1 MLVNWEKLKISEV
14 ELDKLIKLDLLSLWA
29 IDLSYVFLLNR
40 RIYRKSLLI
49 TESVCLCLMLFL
61 LFPITL
67 IVFRALNWLSN
78 DFNGLILV
86 LLITL
91 LLSLGCLLIINYYL
105 WDKAKKLKYTAILLD
120 KIKQYNNLI
129 NNLKIITQL
138 KLIDPFIT
146 KKDNQK
152 IQQELETALNLT
164 KTSLLKSIEIETIIN
179 RLGTINLETN
189 YKNANNRYQLLANLE
204 SGLVNLE
211 LLTQYDA
218 DDYQQLLSE
227 VIEIGLSVHKEIR
240 KTQIKLNQ
248 SDN

>member
-1 MLVNWEKLKISEV
+1 MSVNWEEIKISEA
-14 ELDKLIKLDLLSLWA
+14 ELDKLVKLNLLSLWA
-29 IDLSYVFLLNR
+29 MDLSYVFLLNR
-40 RIYRKSLLI
+40 LISRKSLLI

-67 IVFRALNWLSN
+67 IIFRALNLLSN
-78 DFNGLILV
+78 NVGGLFLV

-91 LLSLGCLLIINYYL
+91 LLSLSTLLIINYSL
-105 WDKAKKLKYTAILLD
+105 WHQAKKLKYTAILLD

-129 NNLKIITQL
+129 DNLKVITQL
-138 KLIDPFIT
+138 KLIEPDIA
-146 KKDNQK
+146 KKDNQET
-152 IQQELETALNLT
+152 QQELETALNLT
-164 KTSLLKSIEIETIIN
+164 RTSLLKSLEIETIIN
-179 RLGTINLETN
+179 RLGTINIESN
-189 YKNANNRYQLLANLE
+189 RKNANNRYQLLANLE

-240 KTQIKLNQ
+240 KTQIK
-248 SDN
+248 SMG